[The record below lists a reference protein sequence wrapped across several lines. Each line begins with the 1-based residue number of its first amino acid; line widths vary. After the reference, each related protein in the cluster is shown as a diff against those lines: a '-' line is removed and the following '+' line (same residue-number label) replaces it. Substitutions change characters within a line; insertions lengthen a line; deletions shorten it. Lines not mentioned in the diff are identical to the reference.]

1 MEECGRRPRRSLIA
15 IAEGQRGRS
24 VLRLGRVPGAEPNA
38 NGVSSTMET
47 PTKRVELLPAK
58 RRAMILDHLR
68 VNGAA
73 SIQALADAIGGSG
86 STIRRDL
93 DHLMDA
99 GYLERT
105 HGGAVLLQPL
115 RATFERDNSINAQIG
130 HAEKVAIGTAAALRL
145 NPRDSVILDSSST
158 VMEAVRAA
166 AARDI
171 PLTMV
176 TNSLDIAQFCAE
188 VPDWRVIMPGGTVR
202 PGFKALAGEPGESF
216 LGTLHADICLTG
228 AFAVTGNL
236 ITDATLEVASLK
248 RAMIRA
254 ARRTILLVDNSKFAE
269 PGFCTCCDLSAID
282 EVITDERTAADALAS
297 LRSFEKAVTVVP
309 IVNAPASG
317 PARPA

>member
-1 MEECGRRPRRSLIA
+1 ME
-15 IAEGQRGRS
+15 
-24 VLRLGRVPGAEPNA
+24 N
-38 NGVSSTMET
+38 SS
-47 PTKRVELLPAK
+47 KRVDLLPAK

-73 SIQALADAIGGSG
+73 SIQALAEAIGGSG

-93 DHLMDA
+93 DHLMEG

-130 HAEKVAIGTAAALRL
+130 HAEKAAIGAEAARRL

-166 AARDI
+166 ATRSI

-188 VPDWRVIMPGGTVR
+188 VTNWRVIMPGGTVR
-202 PGFKALAGEPGESF
+202 PGFKALAGEPGEGF
-216 LGTLHADICLTG
+216 LQTVHADICLTG

-236 ITDATLEVASLK
+236 ITDASLDVASLK
-248 RAMIRA
+248 RAMIKA
-254 ARRTILLVDNSKFAE
+254 ARRAILLVDNSKFAE
-269 PGFCTCCDLSAID
+269 PGFCTCCDLSLID
-282 EVITDERTAADALAS
+282 EVITDERASADALAS
-297 LRSFEKAVTVVP
+297 LRSFEKKVTVVP
-309 IVNAPASG
+309 IADTA
-317 PARPA
+317 ARLD

>member
-1 MEECGRRPRRSLIA
+1 MES
-15 IAEGQRGRS
+15 Q
-24 VLRLGRVPGAEPNA
+24 
-38 NGVSSTMET
+38 
-47 PTKRVELLPAK
+47 TKRVELLPAK

-73 SIQALADAIGGSG
+73 SIQALAEAIGGSG

-93 DHLMDA
+93 DHLMEG

-130 HAEKVAIGTAAALRL
+130 HAEKVAIGAAAALRL

-166 AARDI
+166 ATRDI

-176 TNSLDIAQFCAE
+176 TNSLEIALFCAD
-188 VPDWRVIMPGGTVR
+188 VPHWRVIMPGGTVR
-202 PGFKALAGEPGESF
+202 PGFKALAGEPGEFF
-216 LGTLHADICLTG
+216 LRTLHADICLTG

-248 RAMIRA
+248 RAMIKA
-254 ARRTILLVDNSKFAE
+254 ARRTVLLVDNSKFAE
-269 PGFCTCCDLSAID
+269 PGFCTCCDLSSID
-282 EVITDERTAADALAS
+282 EIITDEHAPVDAIAS
-297 LRSFEKAVTVVP
+297 LRSFEKKVTIVSISIPAESAVAQT
-309 IVNAPASG
+309 A
-317 PARPA
+317 